1 VEGADLHALRGMREL
16 IGNHRPVMFIE
27 DHSIYDYYKRE
38 DLLALIDELG
48 YDWID
53 GGTYGGANYFICR
66 PR

>member
-1 VEGADLHALRGMREL
+1 MREL
-16 IGNHRPVMFIE
+16 IAKHRPVMFIE